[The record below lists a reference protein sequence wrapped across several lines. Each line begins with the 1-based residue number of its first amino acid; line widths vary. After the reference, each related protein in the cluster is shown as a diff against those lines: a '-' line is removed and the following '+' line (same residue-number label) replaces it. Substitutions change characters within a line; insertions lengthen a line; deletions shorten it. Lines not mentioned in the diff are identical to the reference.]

1 MTCGNSIDTINQL
14 LNSSKCIPDLF
25 LLFLRRTYMF
35 TKKNSVLMLAVIA
48 AMSACGGGGSSS
60 TPVATT
66 PPVTTPPVTTTPPVV
81 VTPSSGKA
89 VDGYLAGST
98 VFCDINKDGVAS
110 TGEATTTT
118 DANGGF
124 TFASGCAGTI
134 VVAGGKDATTG
145 FAFAGTLKSP
155 AGSTMATPLTSLLAD
170 STMTAAQL
178 AKSLNV
184 PTTTDVT
191 KVDPA
196 DGKNNDLL
204 RTTLA
209 TQQIMQQLAN
219 TIAKL
224 AGSTDTAGMYSKV
237 AGALSSTLVA
247 NPAPLFSADGS
258 INQTTLNAAAKSSVA
273 AAAADP
279 KLAKFTI
286 SDADLYAASAQISA
300 QATSFLTATDADL
313 VSLTTRLQDPAAAPI
328 ETAASVNYLALTGDA
343 VRINGNA
350 ISYAALKSGATI
362 SSPTSLGL
370 DFSIKGTPV
379 INTVVALGLELKEA
393 GTNGRTLQM
402 IIDKV
407 TVTVKD
413 GKLSIVPVTTAKVYV
428 YGHTAT
434 GSDINLT
441 INDLTFKPLT
451 VTNNSL
457 TLNYTALVNKVLASV
472 DNSTKTTAEKFTNIT
487 GNFGIKVA
495 FSGLPVRTVD
505 GTASLGA
512 STVAITTVNPTQTVM
527 GLGVS
532 GTLNIQ

>member
-1 MTCGNSIDTINQL
+1 
-14 LNSSKCIPDLF
+14 
-25 LLFLRRTYMF
+25 MF
-35 TKKNSVLMLAVIA
+35 TKKNSVLMLAIMA
-48 AMSACGGGGSSS
+48 AMTACGGGGGGSS
-60 TPVATT
+60 TPVT
-66 PPVTTPPVTTTPPVV
+66 PPVTVTPPVV
-81 VTPSSGKA
+81 VPPSSGKA

-118 DANGGF
+118 DANGAF

-155 AGSTMATPLTSLLAD
+155 AGSAMATPLTSLLAD

-178 AKSLNV
+178 ATSLNV
-184 PTTTDVT
+184 PVGTDVT

-224 AGSTDTAGMYSKV
+224 AGSTDTAGLYTKV
-237 AGALSSTLVA
+237 AGSLSTTLVA

-258 INQTTLNAAAKSSVA
+258 INQATLNAAAKASVA
-273 AAAADP
+273 AAAADS
-279 KLAKFTI
+279 KYAKFTI
-286 SDADLYAASAQISA
+286 SDADLFAAASQIAA

-313 VSLTTRLQDPAAAPI
+313 ATLTTRLQDPAAAPI

-343 VRINGNA
+343 VRINGTA
-350 ISYAALKSGATI
+350 ISYATLASAAGATI
-362 SSPTSLGL
+362 ATPTTFGL
-370 DFSIKGTPV
+370 DFAIKGTPV
-379 INTVVALGLELKEA
+379 VNTVVGLGLELKET
-393 GTNGRTLQM
+393 GVTNGRVLQLM
-402 IIDKV
+402 IDKV
-407 TVTVKD
+407 NVVVTA
-413 GKLSIVPVTTAKVYV
+413 GKLTIVPDAAAKVYV

-457 TLNYTALVNKVLASV
+457 TLNYTSLVNKVLASV
-472 DNSTKTTAEKFTNIT
+472 DNTTKTTAEQFTSIT
-487 GNFGIKVA
+487 GNFAIKVA
-495 FSGLPVRTVD
+495 FDGLPVRTVD
-505 GTASLGA
+505 GTKSLDLT
-512 STVAITTVNPTQTVM
+512 TVAITTVNPAHTVK

-532 GTLNIQ
+532 GTLHVQ